1 LASGDYEKSLA
12 KRVKQLFQ
20 DVSTQ
25 RMERDKTVSKQFA
38 QNAEIGELKRE
49 LLKAQN
55 EVNLATDRETKMKNE
70 LEECQKQKFDL
81 IKDIEE
87 VRRHK
92 ADMLEPALIASTK
105 ELKVDVMQ
113 RKHQVENLEKDLDE
127 KLAVYDGSQQ
137 EIERLEIEREKLA
150 VALSKAADMPSKIS

>member
-1 LASGDYEKSLA
+1 LA

-55 EVNLATDRETKMKNE
+55 EVNLATERDSKMKNE
-70 LEECQKQKFDL
+70 LDECQKQKFDL

-87 VRRHK
+87 VRKHK

-127 KLAVYDGSQQ
+127 KLAIYDGSQQ
-137 EIERLEIEREKLA
+137 EIERLETEREKLA
-150 VALSKAADMPSKIS
+150 IALSKAADMPSKIM

>member
-1 LASGDYEKSLA
+1 
-12 KRVKQLFQ
+12 
-20 DVSTQ
+20 
-25 RMERDKTVSKQFA
+25 MERDKTVSKQFA

-113 RKHQVENLEKDLDE
+113 RKHQVESLEKDLDE

-150 VALSKAADMPSKIS
+150 MALSKAADMPSKIA

>member
-1 LASGDYEKSLA
+1 
-12 KRVKQLFQ
+12 
-20 DVSTQ
+20 
-25 RMERDKTVSKQFA
+25 MERDKTVSKQFA

>member
-1 LASGDYEKSLA
+1 MA

-55 EVNLATDRETKMKNE
+55 EVNLATERDSKMKNE
-70 LEECQKQKFDL
+70 LDECQKQKFDL

-87 VRRHK
+87 VRKHK

-127 KLAVYDGSQQ
+127 KLAIYDGSQQ
-137 EIERLEIEREKLA
+137 EIERLETEREKLA
-150 VALSKAADMPSKIS
+150 IALSKAADMPSKIM